1 MYSLTNHPFLTFL
14 FILLLLL
21 YLHVSKD
28 STTTIPLTQKKIDR
42 FFIKN
47 QKNMFLDIRT
57 VDRFKKYHILN
68 SVCFN
73 LGCAQKDTIFE
84 NLIKTHKDIIVV
96 FDSVIE
102 LNEFLLNHQ
111 KLLESKRLYSL
122 NILDYKIQGLHL
134 TRNP

>member
-1 MYSLTNHPFLTFL
+1 MHSLTNHPFLTFM

-28 STTTIPLTQKKIDR
+28 STLTIALTQKKIDR

-47 QKNMFLDIRT
+47 KKNVFLDIRT
-57 VDRFKKYHILN
+57 TERFKRYHILD

-73 LGCAQKDTIFE
+73 LARNQQGDFFE
-84 NLIKTHKDIIVV
+84 NLINTRKDIIIV

-102 LNEFLLNHQ
+102 LNEFLFEHQ
-111 KLLESKRLYSL
+111 NLSKSNRLYSL
-122 NILDYKIQGLHL
+122 NILDYKITGHYLSGD
-134 TRNP
+134 

>member
-73 LGCAQKDTIFE
+73 LGYAQKDDIFE
-84 NLIKTHKDIIVV
+84 NLIKTHKNIIVV

-134 TRNP
+134 TRDP